1 MASPLKK
8 QQRQQIILAAIIA
21 ITLPCYGLGLLFVSI
36 DRREAATPTQA
47 LVGTDTITPS
57 PFVVTSPTPIVP
69 TRFPTFTPS
78 LTSTETLTPTPSP
91 TSSPTSTETP
101 SPQPS
106 DTPSATASATQTL
119 TSTLQPSS
127 TPVPPTI
134 TPTVE

>member
-21 ITLPCYGLGLLFVSI
+21 LTLPCYGLGLLFVSI
-36 DRREAATPTQA
+36 DRRGESTPTPA
-47 LVGTDTITPS
+47 LAGTDTITPS
-57 PFVVTSPTPIVP
+57 PFVVNSATPIVP

-78 LTSTETLTPTPSP
+78 LTPTETLTPTPSP
-91 TSSPTSTETP
+91 TSSPTPSETP

-106 DTPSATASATQTL
+106 DTPSATASATQTV
-119 TSTLQPSS
+119 TDTPQPSS

-134 TPTVE
+134 TPTGE